1 MNVPTIKTLAYLS
14 SFACVSAMAYSGYD
28 YLENDRGVTHFDA
41 ERAGTVLNGVRPPK
55 APVPA
60 ALDYKSD
67 IEAAVVLFDWTG
79 KPPPPP
85 EVVNAAEEVDAPAP
99 VVPVEDVLEVI
110 MVAAESRNPGDSFC
124 SLRFVDS
131 AISPREQ
138 LFTVGAPLSAPNEHI
153 SVLNILPDGVE
164 FSFEDEQR
172 PSEVVALSLRSQ
184 AGDLIKRLGPGDK
197 LVRRTLVGSGST
209 KVADASTPLLT
220 ERRNGQYYIGSDDA
234 KQFADSYQ
242 QILSSDVKT
251 KTRYV
256 DGKRSGVELTEVR
269 EGSIAARHG
278 AQSGDVVIS
287 INGNPVNSQQEAIAF
302 AKNNS
307 ERYTVWEVEVLR
319 LGRVETIIYHSSND

>member
-28 YLENDRGVTHFDA
+28 YLENDRGVSHFDP
-41 ERAGTVLNGVRPPK
+41 ERASQVLNGVRPPE
-55 APVPA
+55 APVPV
-60 ALDYKSD
+60 ALNYKTA
-67 IEAAVVLFDWTG
+67 IESAVVLFDWTG

-85 EVVNAAEEVDAPAP
+85 EETVSAESVDLPDP
-99 VVPVEDVLEVI
+99 VIPVEDVLEVI
-110 MVAAESRNPGDSFC
+110 MVAAESRNPADSFC
-124 SLRFVDS
+124 SLRFADS
-131 AISPREQ
+131 AITPREQ
-138 LFTVGAPLSAPNEHI
+138 LFSVGASLPAPNDHV
-153 SVLNILPDGVE
+153 SVLNILADGVE
-164 FSFEDEQR
+164 FSFADEGR
-172 PSEVVALSLRSQ
+172 PSEVVALSIRSQ
-184 AGDLIKRLGPGDK
+184 SGSLIKRLGPGDK
-197 LVRRTLVGSGST
+197 LVRRTLVGSGSRR
-209 KVADASTPLLT
+209 AASDATPLLT
-220 ERRNGQYYIGSDDA
+220 ERRNGQFYIGTDDA
-234 KQFADSYQ
+234 KQFASDYQ
-242 QILSSDVKT
+242 QILSTDVKT

-269 EGSIAARHG
+269 AGSIAARHG